1 MNAAEQANS
10 VEVATKIAA
19 LVNLFKTELPDIRS
33 DLKPW
38 ANDPDTRELVDPDS
52 IDVGFHFPG
61 WSRKWQSRSILIQV
75 RLHPD
80 DSDETEADLPDASGA
95 SDDAPGH
102 DRAGPGSASGDRAK
116 KENSGKGRRN
126 SGPPRRR
133 RAIGI
138 EAAGFDHRGKQWT
151 LSTVETWTAAGANC
165 PTPEMQDKLRMVLK
179 QAMVLF
185 NPS

>member
-10 VEVATKIAA
+10 LEVTSKIAA

-38 ANDPDTRELVDPDS
+38 ANDPDTRDLVDPDS
-52 IDVGFHFPG
+52 IDIGFHFPG

-75 RLHPD
+75 RLHT
-80 DSDETEADLPDASGA
+80 DE
-95 SDDAPGH
+95 
-102 DRAGPGSASGDRAK
+102 ASGD
-116 KENSGKGRRN
+116 
-126 SGPPRRR
+126 R

-138 EAAGFDHRGKQWT
+138 EAGGFDHRGKQWN

-165 PTPEMQDKLRMVLK
+165 PTPEMQEKLRGVLK
-179 QAMVLF
+179 QALLLF
-185 NPS
+185 SSSAPEDAAQEN